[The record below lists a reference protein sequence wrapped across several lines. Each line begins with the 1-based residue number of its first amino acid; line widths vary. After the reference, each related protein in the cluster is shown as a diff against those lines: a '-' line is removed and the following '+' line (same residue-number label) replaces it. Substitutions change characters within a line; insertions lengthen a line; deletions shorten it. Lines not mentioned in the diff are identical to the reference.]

1 MFICAAE
8 SCCLFAAAECVLN
21 VFFYT
26 INFLFLPLKAMAD
39 RKGEE
44 CRSVQTSSPVR
55 CAVLVQGGAVLTG
68 HEDGMVRA
76 WRCDG
81 SSSWKE
87 TDNARWKV
95 QIKMHNTAVCCL
107 IPSRTGSVWTASSA
121 GSIRQIGLDGART
134 RVEAKAPASKSAHS
148 TAINAAVVTSADTL
162 WTGARNVRVW
172 TATGEWRQSL
182 QTHAGKVLSMAVA
195 AACVWVGFSDGRL
208 RLFEEETG
216 VCVVQ
221 LQDDGKHPP
230 ITCLVPTA
238 QHMWT
243 GTADGHV
250 SCFALQSHRQ
260 LLEAPVFVKSGV
272 FALAPTLRSVW
283 VGGERGVVVPL
294 PRPRESEGGGG
305 EGAAMHAL
313 LREDSAEIDSWLARP
328 MPERVLSVVAAAAAA
343 ANSRELAKEK
353 SASDVSSHS
362 SSRESRGSSDAS
374 KSEFVSKSEFA
385 SGSCSKTPA
394 APLKPHAGYP
404 QLTCALLV
412 QKCKC

>member
-1 MFICAAE
+1 MG
-8 SCCLFAAAECVLN
+8 
-21 VFFYT
+21 
-26 INFLFLPLKAMAD
+26 D

-55 CAVLVQGGAVLTG
+55 CAVLVHGGAVLTG

-107 IPSRTGSVWTASSA
+107 IPSRTGRVWTASSA

-260 LLEAPVFVKSGV
+260 LLEAPVFVKSGA

-294 PRPRESEGGGG
+294 PRLRESEGGGG

-313 LREDSAEIDSWLARP
+313 LREDSAAIDSWLARP
-328 MPERVLSVVAAAAAA
+328 MPERVLSVATAVAAAA

-374 KSEFVSKSEFA
+374 KSEFA
-385 SGSCSKTPA
+385 SGSCSKPPA
-394 APLKPHAGYP
+394 APLKPHAGTP
-404 QLTCALLV
+404 QFTCALLV
-412 QKCKC
+412 QKCK